1 MENTKKQQK
10 YVSMQEM
17 IIFLMGTFFLT
28 MMQGMQGNY
37 RQAYLVN
44 VLQIDSD
51 SVGFIN
57 SFCTIASFAIN
68 FFLMMIIDRAP
79 KDGKNKFKPIV
90 ATWAIPT
97 GILAVLLFW
106 TPSFI
111 PKTGVIIVA
120 YLIVI
125 QLVYNIANTFA
136 GTLNNIAVVISPN
149 NEERDTALTFRGIVN
164 AIGNSAPLV
173 VVLVAGLI
181 TKDEGLQYLGSAA
194 LCALIGTIFML
205 WASKMVKERN
215 YIYK

>member
-111 PKTGVIIVA
+111 PKIKPKPDYPLKTLYPRAFQTGLNR
-120 YLIVI
+120 LIYYDFTTV
-125 QLVYNIANTFA
+125 
-136 GTLNNIAVVISPN
+136 
-149 NEERDTALTFRGIVN
+149 E
-164 AIGNSAPLV
+164 
-173 VVLVAGLI
+173 
-181 TKDEGLQYLGSAA
+181 
-194 LCALIGTIFML
+194 
-205 WASKMVKERN
+205 
-215 YIYK
+215 